1 MYKTKPTLRN
11 VLYLDQVKNHRG
23 GRMVDD
29 IIKRLGQLD
38 STKNQWST
46 HWQEI
51 LDYVMPRKAE
61 VSVNYAKG
69 AKRTEKLYDS
79 SAIHANT
86 LLAASLQG
94 TLTSASL
101 PWFHLRTRDN
111 SLNDSR
117 DVQVWLEDCRNRM
130 YKAFNSSNFNT
141 EVHEFYLDICSVG
154 TACIEVEE
162 AEVGFNFRTLHISE
176 YYIAENHKGQ
186 IDTLYRKFEYT
197 ARQAKQRWGD
207 ACGPKVDDA
216 LKNTPDKKLTFIHCV
231 MPAED
236 YQGKAQTK
244 LPYVSIYI
252 CKDDKTVV
260 GQGGYNEMP
269 YLVTRWSKASG
280 EEYGRSPAYNALPDI
295 KTLNKAVELGL
306 KAWAKAIDPPLLVED
321 DGVIGRVLTKPAGI
335 TVVRRGDAIKPLVT
349 GARFDV
355 SDMKE
360 TELRSAIKQAF
371 FSDQLELQQGPQMTA
386 TEVQVRYELMQRL
399 LGPTLGRF
407 QTEFLNPLIER
418 CFAIMQRNEMFAP
431 APAVLDGINIDIE
444 YVGPLARSQR
454 MEEATAVE
462 RLYEMAANLA
472 QIAPEVM
479 DNIDHDAAIRS
490 RAELLGVPKDIMRD
504 PGDIAKQ
511 REAQQAQQEEMMAM
525 QQAQQGVDIAATA
538 IPAAQQITPDNVEQT
553 EAGME
558 AIMGAIDNA

>member
-1 MYKTKPTLRN
+1 
-11 VLYLDQVKNHRG
+11 
-23 GRMVDD
+23 MVEQ
-29 IIKRLGQLD
+29 ILKRLERLESGKQ
-38 STKNQWST
+38 TWEI

-61 VSVNYAKG
+61 VTVQYAKG
-69 AKRTEKLYDS
+69 SKRTEKLYDS

-101 PWFHLRTRDN
+101 PWFHLRVRDE
-111 SLNDSR
+111 SLNQSR
-117 DVQVWLEDCRNRM
+117 EVQVWLEDCRNRM

-141 EVHEFYLDICSVG
+141 EVHEFYLDICSIG
-154 TACIEVEE
+154 TSCIETEE
-162 AEVGFNFRTLHISE
+162 AENGFNFRTLHISE
-176 YYIAENHKGQ
+176 YFISENHQGK

-197 ARQAKQRWGD
+197 ARQAKQKWGD
-207 ACGPKVDDA
+207 AVGPKVQEA
-216 LKNTPDKKLTFIHCV
+216 FENNPDKKFTFIHCV
-231 MPAED
+231 MPSEE
-236 YQGKAQTK
+236 YKSKKQSK
-244 LPYVSIYI
+244 LPFISIHI
-252 CKDDKTVV
+252 GKEDKNVV
-260 GQGGYNEMP
+260 QEGGYNEMP

-321 DGVIGRVLTKPAGI
+321 DGVIGRVKTTPAGI
-335 TVVRRGDAIKPLVT
+335 TVVRRDGAIKPLNT

-360 TELRSAIKQAF
+360 TELRGAIKQAF
-371 FSDQLELQQGPQMTA
+371 YSDQLELQSGPQMTA

-399 LGPTLGRF
+399 LDPTLGRF
-407 QTEFLNPLIER
+407 HTEFLNPLIER

-431 APAVLDGINIDIE
+431 APGSLDGIDIDIE

-490 RAELLGVPKDIMRD
+490 RAELLGVPKNIMRD
-504 PGDIAKQ
+504 PAVIEEKRKA
-511 REAQQAQQEEMMAM
+511 EMQQQQEAMAM
-525 QQAQQGVDIAATA
+525 QQAQQGADLAATVA
-538 IPAAQQITPDNVEQT
+538 PVAQQLTPENVEAS
-553 EAGME
+553 EAGMAQMVE
-558 AIMGAIDNA
+558 AMQ